1 MGYLL
6 DTDVLSD
13 SSIPRPDPR
22 VLEWMDAHDHE
33 LFLSTISLGEIIKGI
48 ELLSPGKRRNEIE
61 RWFTRMEAWA
71 GKGRDSRLLP
81 PDAHVMREWGRLCA
95 RHEKKG
101 RRLPVLDSLIAATAI
116 ANDLTLVTRNISDH
130 PREIPILNLW
140 GA

>member
-1 MGYLL
+1 MDYLL

-13 SSIPRPDPR
+13 SSNPRPDPR
-22 VLEWMDAHDHE
+22 VLQWMDAHDHE

-81 PDAHVMREWGRLCA
+81 PDAAVMREWGRL
-95 RHEKKG
+95 
-101 RRLPVLDSLIAATAI
+101 SAAMKTKA
-116 ANDLTLVTRNISDH
+116 ADY
-130 PREIPILNLW
+130 P
-140 GA
+140 